1 MKTRSETIMESETV
15 SRPPAVRGTATRD
28 ALVDAAEA
36 LIADHGFRTPSH
48 RHIAGEAGVH
58 VALINYHFSTKE
70 LLFETAVERRS
81 GRLTQAWRDA
91 LQAARAQPTMRVE
104 DVLRAW
110 WRPFGEMHAAEDPTW
125 RNYLCVI
132 ARLSSASYGD
142 EWHQRYFGPIERDF
156 QRALADA
163 LPEAA
168 SDDIEA
174 GFRYARTLFSEVL
187 LHLCGKTGS
196 GCVPRGYREDDTDRL
211 LRFMAHGMQA
221 LVREVDLTSH

>member
-1 MKTRSETIMESETV
+1 MDTVAV
-15 SRPPAVRGTATRD
+15 SRPTAIRGTATRD

-70 LLFETAVERRS
+70 MLFETAVERRS

-91 LQAARAQPTMRVE
+91 LETVRGQPSIRVD
-104 DVLRAW
+104 DVLWAW
-110 WRPFGEMHAAEDPTW
+110 WRPFNAIQLANDPAW

-132 ARLSSASYGD
+132 ARLTSAKDGD
-142 EWHQRYFGPIERDF
+142 EWHQRYFGIIDRDF
-156 QRALADA
+156 HRALAEA
-163 LPEAA
+163 LPNADPE
-168 SDDIEA
+168 DIEA

-187 LHLCGKTGS
+187 LHLCGKTG
-196 GCVPRGYREDDTDRL
+196 GRCMPRGFREDDIDRL
-211 LRFMAHGMQA
+211 VRFMSSGMRG
-221 LVREVDLTSH
+221 LVGEVAVTSH

>member
-1 MKTRSETIMESETV
+1 MDNGAV

-58 VALINYHFSTKE
+58 VALINYHFNTKE
-70 LLFETAVERRS
+70 MLFETAVERRS

-91 LQAARAQPTMRVE
+91 LQEARSQPSLEVE
-104 DVLRAW
+104 NVLRAW
-110 WRPFGEMHAAEDPTW
+110 WRPFAEMRAAEDPAW

-163 LPEAA
+163 LPEA
-168 SDDIEA
+168 SPEDIEA
-174 GFRYARTLFSEVL
+174 GFRYARTLFAEVL
-187 LHLCGKTGS
+187 LHVCGKTGS
-196 GCVPRGYREDDTDRL
+196 LSAPRGYRDDDIDRL
-211 LRFMAHGMQA
+211 VSFMAHGMQA
-221 LVREVDLTSH
+221 LVREVDMTSH